1 MKLRSISTTAA
12 LAVAALATTSST
24 AGFAAAQSDSPDA
37 QPGIQYRASL
47 VDRSVALT
55 TDAGSLTATHDQFRI
70 LDSSGRLAAILPLSY
85 QRDDKVWPIAAR
97 IDGNTAILTPST
109 DPATAVPVPAGTPTL
124 NSIDATANPNYN
136 QALANLSSAATVG
149 AAVGTL
155 IGTAIGAAVGCVAGG
170 ALLGAGAGIP
180 TLGTLAIPGAIG
192 GCLVTAAAAAPLGAA
207 VGLIAIGGPITVVAL
222 IQFFA
227 DLATPPAPAN

>member
-1 MKLRSISTTAA
+1 MKLRSIGTTAA
-12 LAVAALATTSST
+12 IAVAALTATSVT
-24 AGFAAAQSDSPDA
+24 AGLAAAQTDSPDA
-37 QPGIQYRASL
+37 QPGIHYRARL
-47 VDRSVALT
+47 VDHSVVVT
-55 TDAGSLTATHDQFRI
+55 TDAGSLAAEGDRFHI
-70 LDSSGRLAAILPLSY
+70 LDGSGRLVAVLPLSY
-85 QRDDKVWPIAAR
+85 QRDDKVWPIATR

-109 DPATAVPVPAGTPTL
+109 DPAAAVPAPAGTPML

-136 QALANLSSAATVG
+136 QALANLSSAATIG

-222 IQFFA
+222 LQFFA
-227 DLATPPAPAN
+227 DLATPPTPPN